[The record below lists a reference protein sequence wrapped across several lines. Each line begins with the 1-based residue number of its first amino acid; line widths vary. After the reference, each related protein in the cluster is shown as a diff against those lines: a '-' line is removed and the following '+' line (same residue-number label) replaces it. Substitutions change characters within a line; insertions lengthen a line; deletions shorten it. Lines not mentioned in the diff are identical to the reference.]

1 MPDFTTPLH
10 CTTSFPELIKFDDL
24 ARPQCRRRRRQC
36 ALLVKDLV
44 AVRELRDFCCNHSK
58 GGETVTLQACAPFV
72 GGVLRRA
79 EAKFHAVVC
88 MLHFYMYAFIAAIS
102 YLL

>member
-1 MPDFTTPLH
+1 MPT
-10 CTTSFPELIKFDDL
+10 
-24 ARPQCRRRRRQC
+24 QC
-36 ALLVKDLV
+36 ALPVKYLV

-58 GGETVTLQACAPFV
+58 GGETVKLQACAPFV